1 MPSFYRN
8 KLLIW
13 AGGSQKNVNLP
24 KLTRTT
30 VTTWPPAPDTKEKRT
45 ARTNIQ
51 GHKKSWESLQSH
63 EIIIWSFIKAWSLH
77 NAYSLILLCK
87 CTWSCCICIYSSFEG
102 AIASIHFLTSHLLPL
117 AYARLRRQ
125 HPTQLH
131 KEFPRMHDIGHS
143 KKDAHL
149 DPCNAFF
156 KSWQNYQYIECT
168 YFQTIIISYLNNLN
182 TILYDQRLC
191 LIISTIKVFFGF
203 NFNHL
208 YVSLNKIN
216 ALSFEKQLSSFLLYI
231 LCAIKLYICK
241 LSKIKNKYIIKKQIG
256 ETVTNLQNKIA
267 IWQSCSVILKDI
279 LHGCIV

>member
-1 MPSFYRN
+1 MQMHL
-8 KLLIW
+8 KLL
-13 AGGSQKNVNLP
+13 
-24 KLTRTT
+24 
-30 VTTWPPAPDTKEKRT
+30 
-45 ARTNIQ
+45 
-51 GHKKSWESLQSH
+51 H
-63 EIIIWSFIKAWSLH
+63 LH
-77 NAYSLILLCK
+77 LFFFRRSNCQHTLLNK
-87 CTWSCCICIYSSFEG
+87 PL
-102 AIASIHFLTSHLLPL
+102 ASAL
-117 AYARLRRQ
+117 AYARLRCQ

-168 YFQTIIISYLNNLN
+168 NFQTIIISYLNNLN